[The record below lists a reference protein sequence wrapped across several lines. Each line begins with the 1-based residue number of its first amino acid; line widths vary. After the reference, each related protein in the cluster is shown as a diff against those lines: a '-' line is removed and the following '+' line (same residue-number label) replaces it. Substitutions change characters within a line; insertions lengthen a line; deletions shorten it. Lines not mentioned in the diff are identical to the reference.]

1 MAENDRN
8 GACNFL
14 DLCLLD
20 DAYVYRLLDQLKKV
34 NHASITSGVVRIP
47 HVPYIHLQSC
57 LFDTGSITNKNDGG
71 NIHADVTGAK

>member
-1 MAENDRN
+1 M
-8 GACNFL
+8 
-14 DLCLLD
+14 
-20 DAYVYRLLDQLKKV
+20 VK
-34 NHASITSGVVRIP
+34 HAIKQPSDSEICFRMLRPLVRIP